1 VISLES
7 IIFFINI
14 DKYMSINTNVRMVKE
29 EYLAG
34 YEDIYEDIKKTRQIE
49 IKGVPYSYN
58 KTYALPNDSVTKIND
73 LMQNKKTEYYLW
85 RYYDFF
91 ETILKIDNLSN
102 NLDYEH
108 ICFCFEDLPHVESI
122 LINNIWR
129 LGEAWSHTIVCC
141 ETNYQF
147 IRSFVAKTNANI
159 RIVQLDSDVVFLHEV
174 NDYLLNKDFL
184 NKFHGKQLFFSNVS
198 SLITSN
204 MEPSDFDTIYYAN
217 ANANAGTTHD
227 THLQGFSFYN
237 KDKLIE
243 QLANVD
249 KKNQSYK
256 NTSDYFENKE
266 KYYLD
271 KIPATTFYTSVVESQ
286 YIHHEYIANKTIE
299 MFGFSHSIDT
309 SDKEVTFAKVLKY
322 LEELLNI
329 YY

>member
-1 VISLES
+1 
-7 IIFFINI
+7 
-14 DKYMSINTNVRMVKE
+14 M
-29 EYLAG
+29 
-34 YEDIYEDIKKTRQIE
+34 
-49 IKGVPYSYN
+49 PYSYN
-58 KTYALPNDSVTKIND
+58 KTYALPNDSVIKIND

-108 ICFCFEDLPHVESI
+108 VCFCFEDLPHIESI

-129 LGEAWSHTIVCC
+129 LGKEWSHTIICC
-141 ETNYQF
+141 QKNFHF
-147 IRSFVAKTNANI
+147 ISSFVAKTNADI
-159 RIVQLDSDVVFLHEV
+159 RIIKLDSDVVYIHEV
-174 NDYLLNKDFL
+174 NDYLLNKEFL
-184 NKFHGKQLFFSNVS
+184 NKFNGKYLFFSNVS

-204 MEPSDFDTIYYAN
+204 IEPSDFDRIHYAN

-249 KKNQSYK
+249 DKNQYYK
-256 NTSDYFENKE
+256 NTSDYFENK
-266 KYYLD
+266 KTYCLD
-271 KIPATTFYTSVVESQ
+271 KIPANTFFSSVLEPQ
-286 YIHHEYIANKTIE
+286 YINNKYILCKIID
-299 MFGFSHSIDT
+299 MFDFSHSPDIRN
-309 SDKEVTFAKVLKY
+309 KEVTFAKVLKY